1 MIGEVEMKL
10 RPLNWEETLT
20 LKVGE
25 GEGEEAS
32 YGRKTVKVCFLK
44 VLNEGQEIVPGN
56 IHRFERQ
63 FETFHAFHTRAG

>member
-1 MIGEVEMKL
+1 MGYVEMGRGHL
-10 RPLNWEETLT
+10 VVGE
-20 LKVGE
+20 GE

-32 YGRKTVKVCFLK
+32 YGKKTVKVCFLK

>member
-25 GEGEEAS
+25 GEGAS
-32 YGRKTVKVCFLK
+32 YGRKTVKVFFLK

>member
-1 MIGEVEMKL
+1 MYGIFFFPFLFFFRRGGGGG
-10 RPLNWEETLT
+10 REE
-20 LKVGE
+20 G
-25 GEGEEAS
+25 
-32 YGRKTVKVCFLK
+32 VKVCFLK